1 MPTGPR
7 TNGSHGPELRGRGLH
22 GHVLDVLGQRIVD
35 GGIAPGSVLRPE
47 LVADEFGVSR
57 SVVREALRV
66 LQSLGLVEPRQRVGT
81 QVLGIGSWELLAP
94 TVIRWRGASPS
105 YFVQQRELLELRL
118 GVEPVAAALAAGAVG
133 ALAGGGAAGGGPA
146 GGAGGAGGAGAAAVL
161 RAAED
166 MLDACAAEDSRAYL
180 EADVRFHRAL
190 LTASGNAVFA
200 HFAGT
205 VEALLRTRTSESR
218 DTITRWTHDAAARH
232 LAAARAVVA
241 CDVAGASAATT
252 ELVRVTR
259 DEFIAEAP
267 AG

>member
-1 MPTGPR
+1 MAPEPR
-7 TNGSHGPELRGRGLH
+7 ENGAPDRVPHDRGQHDRGLGRGLGRAHGRGLH
-22 GHVLDVLGQRIVD
+22 GHVLDALGQRIVD
-35 GGIAPGSVLRPE
+35 GAIAPGSVLRPE

-81 QVLGIGSWELLAP
+81 QVLGTGSWELLAP

-118 GVEPVAAALAAGAVG
+118 GVEPVAAALASGTPGAH
-133 ALAGGGAAGGGPA
+133 
-146 GGAGGAGGAGAAAVL
+146 AVL
-161 RAAED
+161 DAARD
-166 MLDACAAEDSRAYL
+166 MLDACTQEDSRAYL

-190 LTASGNAVFA
+190 LTASGNAVFT

-232 LAAARAVVA
+232 LAAAEALVDG
-241 CDVAGASAATT
+241 DVAGASAATT

-267 AG
+267 AD

>member
-1 MPTGPR
+1 MPT
-7 TNGSHGPELRGRGLH
+7 GRGLH
-22 GHVLDVLGQRIVD
+22 AQVLDTLGQRIVD
-35 GGIAPGSVLRPE
+35 GAIAPGTVVRPE
-47 LVADEFGVSR
+47 LVAEEFGVSR

-118 GVEPVAAALAAGAVG
+118 GVEPVAASLAAGTPAASAV
-133 ALAGGGAAGGGPA
+133 L
-146 GGAGGAGGAGAAAVL
+146 AAAS
-161 RAAED
+161 D
-166 MLDACAAEDSRAYL
+166 MLDACTREDSRAYL

-190 LTASGNAVFA
+190 LTASGNTVFA

-218 DTITRWTHDAAARH
+218 DTITGWTRAAAARH
-232 LAAARAVVA
+232 EAVGRAL
-241 CDVAGASAATT
+241 VAGDGAAASAAAG

-259 DEFIAEAP
+259 NEFIAEAP
-267 AG
+267 SS

>member
-1 MPTGPR
+1 MATGPDANEPR
-7 TNGSHGPELRGRGLH
+7 SGLRGAVQHGRGLH
-22 GHVLDVLGQRIVD
+22 GQVLDVLGQRIVD
-35 GGIAPGSVLRPE
+35 GGIGAGSVLRPE

-118 GVEPVAAALAAGAVG
+118 GVEPVAAALAAGA
-133 ALAGGGAAGGGPA
+133 P
-146 GGAGGAGGAGAAAVL
+146 GAAAVL
-161 RAAED
+161 EAAED
-166 MLDACAAEDSRAYL
+166 MLDARAREDSRAYL
-180 EADVRFHRAL
+180 EADVRFHRGL

-218 DTITRWTHDAAARH
+218 DPITRWTNDAAARH
-232 LAAARAVVA
+232 LTVA
-241 CDVAGASAATT
+241 QALVAGDPAAASAAAT

-267 AG
+267 TG

>member
-1 MPTGPR
+1 MPT
-7 TNGSHGPELRGRGLH
+7 GRGLH
-22 GHVLDVLGQRIVD
+22 AHVLDTLGQRIVD
-35 GGIAPGSVLRPE
+35 AVLAPGTVVRPE
-47 LVADEFGVSR
+47 LVAEEFGVSR

-118 GVEPVAAALAAGAVG
+118 GVEPVAASLAAGTPAASAV
-133 ALAGGGAAGGGPA
+133 L
-146 GGAGGAGGAGAAAVL
+146 AAAS
-161 RAAED
+161 D
-166 MLDACAAEDSRAYL
+166 MLDACSREDSRAYL

-190 LTASGNAVFA
+190 LTASGNTVFA

-218 DTITRWTHDAAARH
+218 DTITRWTRDAAARH
-232 LAAARAVVA
+232 EAVGRAL
-241 CDVAGASAATT
+241 VAGDGVAASAAAG

-267 AG
+267 AS

>member
-1 MPTGPR
+1 MPT
-7 TNGSHGPELRGRGLH
+7 GRGLH
-22 GHVLDVLGQRIVD
+22 AHVLDTVGRRIVD
-35 GGIAPGSVLRPE
+35 GELTPGTVLRPE

-94 TVIRWRGASPS
+94 TVIRWRGGSPS
-105 YFVQQRELLELRL
+105 YFAQQRELLELRL
-118 GVEPVAAALAAGAVG
+118 GVEPVAASLAAGTPG
-133 ALAGGGAAGGGPA
+133 AS
-146 GGAGGAGGAGAAAVL
+146 AVL
-161 RAAED
+161 DAAQA
-166 MLDACAAEDSRAYL
+166 MLDACGRQDSRAYL

-190 LTASGNAVFA
+190 LEASGNAVFA

-218 DTITRWTHDAAARH
+218 DTITRWTLDAAARH
-232 LAAARAVVA
+232 EAVGRAL
-241 CDVAGASAATT
+241 VAGDGAAASAAAG

-267 AG
+267 SA

>member
-35 GGIAPGSVLRPE
+35 GGISPGSVLRPE

-146 GGAGGAGGAGAAAVL
+146 GGAGAPAVL

-232 LAAARAVVA
+232 LAAAQAVVA
-241 CDVAGASAATT
+241 GDVAGASAATT

>member
-1 MPTGPR
+1 MATA
-7 TNGSHGPELRGRGLH
+7 RGLH
-22 GHVLDVLGQRIVD
+22 AQVLDTLGQRIVD
-35 GGIAPGSVLRPE
+35 GSLATGAVVRPE
-47 LVADEFGVSR
+47 AVADEFGVSR

-81 QVLGIGSWELLAP
+81 QVLGITSWELLAP

-118 GVEPVAAALAAGAVG
+118 GVEPVAASLTAGSSG
-133 ALAGGGAAGGGPA
+133 AR
-146 GGAGGAGGAGAAAVL
+146 AVL
-161 RAAED
+161 HAATD
-166 MLDACAAEDSRAYL
+166 MSDACAREDSRAYL

-218 DTITRWTHDAAARH
+218 DTITRWTRDAAARH
-232 LAAARAVVA
+232 LAVGRALVDGDAAA
-241 CDVAGASAATT
+241 ASAAAG

-267 AG
+267 SA

>member
-1 MPTGPR
+1 MPT
-7 TNGSHGPELRGRGLH
+7 ERGLH
-22 GHVLDVLGQRIVD
+22 ARVLDTLGQRIVD
-35 GGIAPGSVLRPE
+35 GVLVPGAVIRPDT
-47 LVADEFGVSR
+47 VAEEFGVSR

-94 TVIRWRGASPS
+94 TVIRWRGASPA

-118 GVEPVAAALAAGAVG
+118 GVEPVAASLA
-133 ALAGGGAAGGGPA
+133 AAGGRGVAGGSSGRGVAGGSGGRGVA
-146 GGAGGAGGAGAAAVL
+146 GGALVQDVLDAA
-161 RAAED
+161 RD
-166 MLDACAAEDSRAYL
+166 MLDACSRDDSRGYL
-180 EADVRFHRAL
+180 DADVRFHRAL

-218 DTITRWTHDAAARH
+218 NTITRWTHDAAARH
-232 LAAARAVVA
+232 EAVARAVA
-241 CDVAGASAATT
+241 DGDARAAAAAMT
-252 ELVRVTR
+252 ELVGVTR

-267 AG
+267 GA